1 MSTVAT
7 RCELPNGS
15 TCDTSAVSATGSLL
29 RRPDSTHVKRSLLKE
44 VRVVAVALALLIAQ
58 HLQALLVLHRNHGP
72 GGDAPLD
79 GCDGGCLSGAEEH
92 TAAAASAL
100 GSHGLERDGVND
112 HGVVE
117 ARLRKAAYLCALL
130 RRQKAAPQEG
140 SVAARQPTS
149 QTKQRQAAS
158 SRRVPWAPGDGLDC
172 FALLHL
178 AKPAREPL
186 LRISRRSNHCSQRKK
201 QQRRAEHRTRHSQLT
216 HALRKR
222 TCTTSVDVKHVMRA
236 GQRRSLAQLAGVS
249 QEGLARLPRW
259 STCPRS
265 SLRVARL
272 PIAPRARA

>member
-29 RRPDSTHVKRSLLKE
+29 RRPDSTHVQRLLLKE

-79 GCDGGCLSGAEEH
+79 GCDGGRLSGAEEH
-92 TAAAASAL
+92 TAAAARAL

-140 SVAARQPTS
+140 AVAARQPTS

-186 LRISRRSNHCSQRKK
+186 LRISRRSGDHCSQRKQ

-216 HALRKR
+216 HTLRKR

-236 GQRRSLAQLAGVS
+236 GQRRSLAWLSRRGS
-249 QEGLARLPRW
+249 PARFPRW
-259 STCPRS
+259 PTCPRS